1 MKNKNSLKS
10 TLSALAAA
18 SALLGASASHAA
30 VTYYVDVNTS
40 ALVGNTSAP
49 FALDFQLIGGANNSV
64 TISNFNFGG
73 GSATSLT
80 ENYTGTASGD
90 LGSTVSLNDATTFV
104 NEFFQGF
111 TPGATLSFTVN
122 VDTNIGSPTP
132 DTFSFAILDSSL
144 MNITTNGLGDSL
156 LVVNID
162 GTSYGTMTSQTGSG
176 TGAFSGVSV
185 TSVPEP
191 SAALLGL
198 VACGA
203 MFARR
208 RRA

>member
-1 MKNKNSLKS
+1 MKYKNPFKS
-10 TLSALAAA
+10 TLTALAAA
-18 SALLGASASHAA
+18 CALLGASSAHAA

-40 ALVGNTSAP
+40 SLIGNTSAP
-49 FALDFQLIGGANNSV
+49 FALDFQLIGSASNSV

-73 GSATSLT
+73 GSATSST

-90 LGSTVSLNDATTFV
+90 LNSTVSLNDTTTFF

-132 DTFSFAILDSSL
+132 DGFSFAILDSSL
-144 MNITTNGLGDSL
+144 TNITTSGLGDSL
-156 LVVNID
+156 LVVNVD

-176 TGAFSGVSV
+176 TGAFSGVSI

-191 SAALLGL
+191 SAALLGMM
-198 VACGA
+198 ACGA
-203 MFARR
+203 MFVRR